1 MAYISKLKANLGEM
15 IVDIENKGTYLNV
28 STFSEEGDLVYV
40 HVPVPE
46 NERYVWEKCSP
57 SDRNRDPDWKC
68 WDGSPVKRTKS
79 QKYDKYRMIQIL
91 ENADKELT
99 KPLWE
104 FQTPKKYFVDIE
116 VEMTDEM
123 GDSLD
128 TASAK
133 NRILSIGIATDKCK
147 SIVLGLDPLSPEE
160 QADIWKKTNDYL
172 GPMGDEWSFK
182 YKQFDS
188 EYDMLYTFFKDL
200 ASKMPLITGWNWFG
214 YDWPYLVNRAKR
226 LGIDPKIIS
235 PSQWLIGQNNLPMH
249 LLMVDYLEIYK
260 KWDRVIKIKESNR
273 LDYVAEKSTGLKKIH
288 YDGSLRD
295 LYQSDFPKFIL
306 YNVIDCALVHYIDQ
320 KLKTML
326 TYFKIANLNGVEI
339 SRALSPV
346 WATEVMMLRK
356 FLERGQVFVPERK
369 EESHVKFIGGYVK
382 EPIKGLHEWVAC
394 YDFASLY
401 PNTIVQWG
409 ISPEVYKGKNITNL
423 KDGWIRTSSGAIFGG
438 DDENPILKTIIKDLY
453 AKRRATKDRML
464 KLQIEID
471 QLEKQLK
478 NLT

>member
-1 MAYISKLKANLGEM
+1 MAYISKLKVNLGEM

-46 NERYVWEKCSP
+46 NERFVWEKCSP
-57 SDRNRDPDWKC
+57 SDRNRDTDWKC

-79 QKYDKYRMIQIL
+79 QRYDKYRMIQIL
-91 ENADKELT
+91 ENADPELT
-99 KPLWE
+99 KPLWD

-188 EYDMLYTFFKDL
+188 EYDMLYTFFKDI

-346 WATEVMMLRK
+346 WSTEVMMLRK

-409 ISPEVYKGKNITNL
+409 ISPEVYKGKNLQTA
-423 KDGWIRTSSGAIFGG
+423 KDSWVRTSSGAMFGG
-438 DDENPILKTIIKDLY
+438 DDESPILKTIIKDLY

-478 NLT
+478 KLT